1 MLYLIE
7 CFEGSYMNSQY
18 QKNAATST
26 VIDNSGLESDVKV
39 EPIRMVGLGLYFE

>member
-18 QKNAATST
+18 RKNTATSM
-26 VIDNSGLESDVKV
+26 VRDNSGLEQDVKV
-39 EPIRMVGLGLYFE
+39 EPIRMAALGLYF